1 MRTLTPKELNAIQ
14 LVANRLAH
22 KYKFGYYDIDDIKQE
37 IFLIAI
43 ECIDRHDCTKSSL
56 ETFLY
61 IHVNNRLKNFKR
73 DRYYRHAQYC
83 QKCVDMGSICDN
95 CYKSRVANAS
105 KKNLMDTIDI
115 DSIRDVDHESHM
127 SVYLDLLDHLETK
140 EIRKLIDDNLSI
152 NMREDYLRLVD
163 GAYVPQHR
171 KKRLEEAI
179 KEIMENNG
187 YL

>member
-1 MRTLTPKELNAIQ
+1 
-14 LVANRLAH
+14 
-22 KYKFGYYDIDDIKQE
+22 
-37 IFLIAI
+37 
-43 ECIDRHDCTKSSL
+43 
-56 ETFLY
+56 
-61 IHVNNRLKNFKR
+61 
-73 DRYYRHAQYC
+73 
-83 QKCVDMGSICDN
+83 MGSICDN